1 MGIAE
6 RKNREKE
13 ERRQL
18 ILEKSKALILEHGV
32 PSLSMQDIAD
42 AAELSKATLYL
53 YFESKEALLVEIL
66 NESSDSFVA
75 YVEERLNPDDT
86 GLAALRTLWASYL
99 SLFGESS
106 DIFILTGIRN
116 FIDAS
121 FYMDVEVQIGV
132 PGEKPEPNDQR
143 KPLQNMLDLI
153 ANIIE
158 RGVRDGTLAPTLESG
173 KIARTAL
180 LIATAIVDN
189 VARLPHKARDTRLIR
204 EELRDTFELL
214 LRGLA
219 ADGCDKTLL
228 TLPPE

>member
-1 MGIAE
+1 
-6 RKNREKE
+6 
-13 ERRQL
+13 
-18 ILEKSKALILEHGV
+18 
-32 PSLSMQDIAD
+32 MQDIAD

-53 YFESKEALLVEIL
+53 YFESKEALLAEIL

-75 YVEERLNPDDT
+75 YVEERLNPDDS
-86 GLAALRTLWASYL
+86 GLAALRTLWGSYL

-121 FYMDVEVQIGV
+121 EADS
-132 PGEKPEPNDQR
+132 PKS
-143 KPLQNMLDLI
+143 PLQNMLDLI
-153 ANIIE
+153 ARIVE
-158 RGVRDGTLAPTLESG
+158 RGVRDGTLTPTLESG

-189 VARLPHKARDTRLIR
+189 VARLPQKDRDTRLIR

>member
-1 MGIAE
+1 MGITE
-6 RKNREKE
+6 RKTREKE
-13 ERRQL
+13 ERREL
-18 ILEKSKALILEHGV
+18 ILEKSKTLILEHGV

-53 YFESKEALLVEIL
+53 YFESKEALLAEIL
-66 NESSDSFVA
+66 DESSDSFVA
-75 YVEERLNPDDT
+75 YVEERLQPDDS
-86 GLAALRTLWASYL
+86 GLAALHKLWASYL
-99 SLFGESS
+99 GLFGESS

-116 FIDAS
+116 FINSS
-121 FYMDVEVQIGV
+121 FYLDTDVDAGANEGKA
-132 PGEKPEPNDQR
+132 ETNAQR

-153 ANIIE
+153 ARIIE